1 MAELEDKER
10 FAELLALGITA
21 LKQHPDYKTK
31 RKKRE
36 TLPSGQFSSESFINK
51 IAYQLGIS
59 SNTIKSW
66 MGQMGVKYIPSRI
79 EDSKLFGIVWLI
91 IEKSGLD
98 AVWFTDLLRTTSIPV
113 IDPPLPV
120 WVASCLSKA
129 KLLRDDEFG
138 APSDQEIEAVKTRLF
153 DGISQPQKPAVPA
166 APAVLHNLPTRWSD
180 SFVGRKHELEAIR
193 HWLTSPS
200 PVCLISGWGG
210 MGKTTIALE
219 SAYACVGEPHGEAA
233 SEDLKWPPIACV
245 IWISADLK
253 SLNFGDFLDIIA
265 YQLGRVELLGKS
277 LNEKWFVVRN
287 ALSSYSDKMPVLLII
302 DSIDTAD
309 YGISEF
315 IVNLPQGVKVLLTA
329 RENQQQIEA
338 LAGKEIYTIQL
349 DGLLHSEA
357 LEYLASEVQHHI
369 RLSNVPRKK
378 AKLEQLL
385 AESVEVHLQLIDA
398 TAGNPKAIALSIA
411 HMTEDDIPIRQL
423 IADIGKA
430 GYSLSALFEYLFG
443 RTWERCS
450 EDARRLWQV
459 LCFFGRPASE
469 ESWGAAAGLDGR
481 RFFLAIE
488 QLRGCALIETER
500 VDGQL
505 HYRAHQTVLAYGER
519 YLSENKTF
527 ESEARQRWSQYY
539 IDYLDT
545 YLKRDKPEAPYWN
558 CLLGRDLERVKREW
572 PNIAKLMEWAS
583 AEEHSE
589 LLIQLMLRLS
599 HFLSRVN
606 LPMRI
611 EYGLKAARA
620 ALSFNRETL
629 SSLFLIDTVGWALL
643 EIGLLDE
650 GLRRI
655 EAGLRILEELDPS
668 DPEVQDLKVL
678 GLAFKAKYY
687 LKTDQREK
695 VAEILDVSRDVYCTP
710 LIKHRIL
717 LIRGDLC
724 LQNGEFSD
732 AIHCYEQANE
742 VSKSYGGEKTIEA
755 YFNLGISYVKCS
767 EYEKAESA
775 FDQLLY
781 NRSKAN
787 QIELIYYQY
796 GMAQL
801 LHRKGNNA
809 EALLLTQKTLAIID
823 SWERTI
829 WLREEVE
836 RFHAMLTDAC

>member
-10 FAELLALGITA
+10 FAELLALGITS

-36 TLPSGQFSSESFINK
+36 TLPSGQFSSESYIDK
-51 IAYQLGIS
+51 IAHKLGIS

-79 EDSKLFGIVWLI
+79 EDGKLFGIVWLI
-91 IEKSGLD
+91 IEKSEMDTG
-98 AVWFTDLLRTTSIPV
+98 WFTELLRTTSIPV
-113 IDPPLPV
+113 ISPPLPV

-129 KLLRDDEFG
+129 KLLRDDQFS

-153 DGISQPQKPAVPA
+153 DGVSQPQKPAIPA
-166 APAVLHNLPTRWSD
+166 ELHNLPTRWSD
-180 SFVGRKHELEAIR
+180 SFIGRKHELKAIIQ
-193 HWLTSPS
+193 WLTTPS

-219 SAYACVGEPHGEAA
+219 SAYACIGEPDGEAA
-233 SEDLKWPPIACV
+233 SEDLDWPPIACV

-253 SLNFGDFLDIIA
+253 SLNFGDFLDTIA
-265 YQLGRVELLGKS
+265 YQLGRVELLSKS

-287 ALSSYSDKMPVLLII
+287 ALSSYSDKLPVLLIV

-309 YGISEF
+309 YEISEF
-315 IVNLPQGVKVLLTA
+315 IANLPQGVKVLLTA

-349 DGLLHSEA
+349 NGLLHAEA
-357 LEYLASEVQHHI
+357 LEYLSSEVQLHI
-369 RLSNVPRKK
+369 RLSNEPRKK
-378 AKLEQLL
+378 EKLEQLL

-398 TAGNPKAIALSIA
+398 TAGNPKAIALSVA
-411 HMTEDDIPIRQL
+411 HMTEDDVPIRQL
-423 IADIGKA
+423 IEDIGKA

-443 RTWERCS
+443 RTWERCH

-459 LCFFGRPASE
+459 LCFFGKPASE

-481 RFFLAIE
+481 RFFLAVE

-500 VDGQL
+500 IDRL
-505 HYRAHQTVLAYGER
+505 LYYRAHQTVLAYGEQ
-519 YLSENKTF
+519 YLSENKSF

-539 IDYLDT
+539 IHYLDT
-545 YLKRDKPEAPYWN
+545 YLKREKPEAPYWN
-558 CLLGRDLERVKREW
+558 CLLGRDLEKIKREW

-583 AEEHSE
+583 AGEHSE
-589 LLIQLMLRLS
+589 LLIQLILRLS
-599 HFLSRVN
+599 HFLSRIN

-611 EYGLKAARA
+611 KYGLKAARA
-620 ALSFNRETL
+620 ALSFNKATL
-629 SSLFLIDTVGWALL
+629 SALFLIDTAGWALI

-655 EAGLRILEELDPS
+655 EEGLRILENLDPF

-678 GLAFKAKYY
+678 GLAFKAKLY
-687 LKTDQREK
+687 LKTDQREMA
-695 VAEILDVSRDVYCTP
+695 AEILDESRDVYCTP

-717 LIRGDLC
+717 LVHGDLF
-724 LQNGEFSD
+724 LLNGKFND
-732 AIHCYEQANE
+732 AILCYEQANE

-755 YFNLGISYVKCS
+755 YFNLGIAYVKCG
-767 EYEKAESA
+767 EYEKAEST

-781 NRSKAN
+781 NKSKAN

-801 LHRKGNNA
+801 LHRKGNHA
-809 EALLLTQKTLAIID
+809 GALQLTQKTLAIID

-836 RFHAMLTDAC
+836 RFHAMLTAAC